1 MSVSNAQNIAVN
13 ATQAALLAI
22 ALAILLGAGE
32 LDLSV
37 GANVVLSSVAGAS
50 VVQGLDSPAAA
61 AVLGLAACLGTGVAL
76 GLLNGVVVAYVGVN
90 SLIATLGTLGIA
102 QGTAL
107 LVPGG
112 ADIGN
117 LPLGLQDH
125 FGLATVAG
133 IPVPALV
140 AGIVAAIAWAAMRYT
155 RFGVHTLAVGSSR
168 GAAVRRGLRVERH
181 VLALFVIAGGLCGI
195 AGFIDIARFAST
207 TVAGHQLDALAAI
220 TAVVIGGGA
229 LAGGRV
235 SIPGAVLGA
244 LLIVVLQVGLVVV
257 GLDPFWQL
265 IAVGAVLIAAV
276 TLERV
281 ETVRRGRSRRAGR
294 RTCTPAEHGAHARER
309 RHAGCARVPLPRRL
323 QGMRGAGEHR

>member
-1 MSVSNAQNIAVN
+1 VSGRLDSPAGRVLLVNLVLIALFTVASEDYVFMSVSNAQNIAVN
-13 ATQAALLAI
+13 ATQAALLAT

-32 LDLSV
+32 LDLSL
-37 GANVVLSSVAGAS
+37 GANLVLSSVAGAS
-50 VVQGLDSPAAA
+50 VAAELDSVAAA
-61 AVLGLAACLGTGVAL
+61 AVLGLAACVGTGVAL
-76 GLLNGVVVAYVGVN
+76 GVLNGVVVAYVGVN

-102 QGTAL
+102 QGT
-107 LVPGG
+107 GG

-155 RFGVHTLAVGSSR
+155 RFGVHTLAAGSSR

-181 VLALFVIAGGLCGI
+181 VLALFAIAGGLCGI

-244 LLIVVLQVGLVVV
+244 LLIVILQVGLVVV

-281 ETVRRGRSRRAGR
+281 ETVRR
-294 RTCTPAEHGAHARER
+294 AHA
-309 RHAGCARVPLPRRL
+309 
-323 QGMRGAGEHR
+323 

>member
-1 MSVSNAQNIAVN
+1 VSGRLDSPAGRVLLVNLVLIALFTVASEDYVFMSVSNAQNIAVN
-13 ATQAALLAI
+13 ATQAALLAT

-32 LDLSV
+32 LDLSL
-37 GANVVLSSVAGAS
+37 GANLVLSSVAGAS
-50 VVQGLDSPAAA
+50 VAAELDSVAAA
-61 AVLGLAACLGTGVAL
+61 AVLGLGACVGTGVAL
-76 GLLNGVVVAYVGVN
+76 GVLNGVVVAYVGVN

-107 LVPGG
+107 LVTGG

-155 RFGVHTLAVGSSR
+155 RFGVHTLAAGSSR

-181 VLALFVIAGGLCGI
+181 VLALFAIAGGLCGI

-244 LLIVVLQVGLVVV
+244 LLIVILQVGLVVV

-281 ETVRRGRSRRAGR
+281 ETVRR
-294 RTCTPAEHGAHARER
+294 AHA
-309 RHAGCARVPLPRRL
+309 
-323 QGMRGAGEHR
+323 